1 MAKISYNKIKNDEKK
16 LINEFQNNARNNLEA
31 LAKRCGFSRQ
41 KALRIIK
48 KLEKEKKIWGYSAI
62 IDNEKF
68 NLKRYLIL
76 IRRSTEPIDDAIS
89 KIIELTLQKK
99 GKKIDVFIE
108 YSSYIFGRYDWML
121 IVTAKDIA
129 SVKKFSNILEKEY
142 VNIISEVHIL
152 EELFSVTRNGISNP
166 NMEKLK
172 DFI

>member
-16 LINEFQNNARNNLEA
+16 LIYEFQNNARDNLET
-31 LAKRCGFSRQ
+31 LAKKCGFSRQ
-41 KALRIIK
+41 KVLRIIK

-108 YSSYIFGRYDWML
+108 CSSYIFGRYDWML
-121 IVTAKDIA
+121 IVTAKDITN
-129 SVKKFSNILEKEY
+129 VKKFSNILEKEY
-142 VNIISEVHIL
+142 GHAISEVHIL

-166 NMEKLK
+166 NMKKLR

>member
-16 LINEFQNNARNNLEA
+16 LIYEFQHNARDSLDKI
-31 LAKRCGFSRQ
+31 AKKCGFSRQ
-41 KALRIIK
+41 KVLRIIK

-89 KIIELTLQKK
+89 KIIELTLHKK
-99 GKKIDVFIE
+99 GKEIDVFIE
-108 YSSYIFGRYDWML
+108 FSSYIYGRYDWML
-121 IVTAKDIA
+121 IVTAKDIT

-142 VNIISEVHIL
+142 RNVISEVLII
-152 EELFSVTRNGISNP
+152 EELFSVTKNGITNP
-166 NMEKLK
+166 NLEKLR

>member
-16 LINEFQNNARNNLEA
+16 LINEFQNNARDNLEA

-89 KIIELTLQKK
+89 KIIELTLHKK
-99 GKKIDVFIE
+99 GKKIDVYIE

-142 VNIISEVHIL
+142 VNIISEVHII

>member
-16 LINEFQNNARNNLEA
+16 LIYEFQNNARDNLEA

-41 KALRIIK
+41 KVIRIIK
-48 KLEKEKKIWGYSAI
+48 KLEKEKKIWGYSAL

-99 GKKIDVFIE
+99 GKQIDVFIE
-108 YSSYIFGRYDWML
+108 CSSYIFGRYDWML
-121 IVTAKDIA
+121 IVTAKDITN
-129 SVKKFSNILEKEY
+129 VKKFSNILEKEY
-142 VNIISEVHIL
+142 GHVISEVHIL

-166 NMEKLK
+166 NIEKLR
-172 DFI
+172 DFV

>member
-16 LINEFQNNARNNLEA
+16 LIYEFQTNARDNLEA

-68 NLKRYLIL
+68 NLKRYIIL

-89 KIIELTLQKK
+89 KIIELTLQRK

-121 IVTAKDIA
+121 IITAKDIA

-142 VNIISEVHIL
+142 VNVISEVHIL
-152 EELFSVTRNGISNP
+152 EELFPVTRNGISNP

>member
-16 LINEFQNNARNNLEA
+16 LINEFQNNARDNLEA